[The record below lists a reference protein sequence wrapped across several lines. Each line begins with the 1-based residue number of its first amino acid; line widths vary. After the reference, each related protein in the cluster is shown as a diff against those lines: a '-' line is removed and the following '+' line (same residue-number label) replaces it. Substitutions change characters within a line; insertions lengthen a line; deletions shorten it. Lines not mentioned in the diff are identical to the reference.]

1 MGSNSIS
8 EILGG
13 DFREVLISFNLVR
26 ISELEVLVVSKFL
39 RFSKRS
45 FSKMRENLEKIAAMQ

>member
-8 EILGG
+8 EIWGG